1 MQGYN
6 EDASQF
12 HLREEKF
19 SSLFEDD
26 CLAEPE
32 SFGPRGWKA
41 PDPFK
46 KGERT
51 FSPSKKEETGS
62 ATTMK
67 KFTISLGILSILALS
82 SASYATSVKDL
93 VNANGCFACHSV
105 DTKMVGPSFKMV
117 ADKYRGQKGADEML
131 AKKIIAG
138 GNGHWNDVTG
148 GVMMPPHPGMSMDQ
162 AEAVA
167 KWVLATK

>member
-1 MQGYN
+1 
-6 EDASQF
+6 
-12 HLREEKF
+12 
-19 SSLFEDD
+19 
-26 CLAEPE
+26 
-32 SFGPRGWKA
+32 
-41 PDPFK
+41 PFQ
-46 KGERT
+46 ETR
-51 FSPSKKEETGS
+51 ETGG

-67 KFTISLGILSILALS
+67 KLATSLGILSILALS

-93 VNANGCFACHSV
+93 INANGCFACHSV

-138 GNGHWNDVTG
+138 GNGNWNDVTG
-148 GVMMPPHPGMSMDQ
+148 GVMMPPHPGLSMDQ
-162 AEAVA
+162 AEAIA